1 MNLTKKKKE
10 LGLSLSDK
18 KVRNRI
24 VSDMFQRCVKSK
36 PSPLYHKNFA
46 NRIELGNLSDDIEK
60 ISKVDW
66 IIEVVTEKLKIK
78 QIVFEQI
85 EKHRSPGTLVTSNTS
100 GIPIKQMN
108 EGRSDD
114 FKHNFAVTHFFN
126 PPRYL
131 KLFG

>member
-1 MNLTKKKKE
+1 MKKNIKSVAVIGSGVMGSGIACHFANIGVNVLLLDIVPNELNEKEKE

-60 ISKVDW
+60 ISK
-66 IIEVVTEKLKIK
+66 
-78 QIVFEQI
+78 
-85 EKHRSPGTLVTSNTS
+85 
-100 GIPIKQMN
+100 
-108 EGRSDD
+108 
-114 FKHNFAVTHFFN
+114 
-126 PPRYL
+126 
-131 KLFG
+131 